1 MKKLLLLLL
10 VLAVI
15 AAIVVVLLPAR
26 LVVAHALPADAPVQL
41 EDVSGTVWKGRA
53 GRVIRNGNDL
63 GALGWRVHPRALL
76 SGAVDAD
83 VTLDGPAYTGKGRV
97 SRARDGAI
105 RLTDVDASFPA
116 SRLEPVL
123 DVPALNLLG
132 RVEVRLDTLQLQNSV
147 PSALKGSATWRN
159 AAVSGADQA
168 SFGTLGAVFGPLPGG
183 GFGGTVTDEGGPLA
197 VKGEFKTTLLGYEAH
212 ATLRPRDDN
221 PQVTRALR
229 HIGQP
234 QEDGSVA
241 FHVSGGLRGRPQ

>member
-1 MKKLLLLLL
+1 MKKLLLFLL

-15 AAIVVVLLPAR
+15 AAIVVVMLPAR
-26 LVVAHALPADAPVQL
+26 LVVEHALPANAPVRL

-76 SGAVDAD
+76 AGAIDAD
-83 VTLDGPAYTGKGRV
+83 VILDGPSYTGKGRV
-97 SRARDGAI
+97 SRAHDGVI

-116 SRLEPVL
+116 SRLEPML
-123 DVPALNLLG
+123 DIPALNLLG
-132 RVEVRLDTLQLQNSV
+132 QVDVRLDTLQLQNNV
-147 PSALKGSATWRN
+147 PTALQGRAAWRD

-168 SFGTLGAVFGPLPGG
+168 SFGTIVASFGPQAG
-183 GFGGTVTDEGGPLA
+183 GFGGTVADEGGPLE
-197 VKGEFKTTLLGYEAH
+197 VRGQFKTTLLGYEAH

-221 PQVTRALR
+221 PQVARALR

-234 QEDGSVA
+234 QADGSVE
-241 FHVSGGLRGRPQ
+241 FRVSGGLSGRSQ

>member
-15 AAIVVVLLPAR
+15 AVIVVVLLPAR
-26 LVVAHALPADAPVQL
+26 LVLEHAMPASAPVQL
-41 EDVSGTVWKGRA
+41 QEVSGTVWKGRA

-63 GALGWRVHPRALL
+63 GALGWKVHAGALL
-76 SGAVDAD
+76 TGVLDTD
-83 VTLDGPAYTGKGRV
+83 FILDGQDYSGKGRL
-97 SRARDGAI
+97 SRGRDGVI

-132 RVEVRLDTLQLQNSV
+132 RVDVRLDTLQLQNNV
-147 PSALKGSATWRN
+147 PTALQGRATWRD

-168 SFGTLGAVFGPLPGG
+168 SFGTIVADFGPQAG
-183 GFGGTVTDEGGPLA
+183 GFGGTVKDEGGPLE
-197 VKGEFKTTLLGYEAH
+197 VKGEFKTTLLGYEAR
-212 ATLRPRDDN
+212 ATLRPRDGN

-234 QEDGSVA
+234 QEDGSVE
-241 FHVSGGLRGRPQ
+241 FHVSGGLRGRSQ